1 MQQTHAGEIQ
11 KYADIVK
18 GYENQIQDFGKQ
30 MGGLEKQLAN
40 VQQEVQKE
48 ICAPKKEATLQ
59 ALQQAIRKGTVA
71 VPYLPVI

>member
-1 MQQTHAGEIQ
+1 
-11 KYADIVK
+11 VK
-18 GYENQIQDFGKQ
+18 LLINQ
-30 MGGLEKQLAN
+30 
-40 VQQEVQKE
+40 QQEVQKE